1 MKKLH
6 VLIFCVILLIA
17 AALRLY
23 KLGTIPISMYIDE
36 IAIGVDAKSIAQTGR
51 DMHGHSWLTPMF
63 LSYGDYKLPVYIW
76 MAAASVKIF
85 GATEFAVRL
94 PSAVAGVLTVFLIYF
109 ISVELFEKRKDRVWI
124 GLASAA
130 VTAVLPWSVL
140 FSRTGFE
147 GHVGQMFLLLSILFA
162 LYARKRPLFMAW
174 SAIVGA
180 LAVYTY
186 FSVRFV
192 FPVVLLASFI
202 VSAKKFESKY
212 IFRGVLGLVVFFLL
226 LVPLVRSPYYA
237 PSNAFRLSASSIL
250 DNTQRV
256 VYSNVLRAQDH
267 EAWYSRIFH
276 HRELYFLKDLITHY
290 AAHFDLSYLF
300 ISGDVNLRHSTG
312 KTGVML
318 ITFAPLFFAGLYVCA
333 RKEQKIGIFLAVW
346 YLIALL
352 PASVPN
358 EVPHA
363 LRSINGLSVVAL
375 LCGLGTVEL
384 YAFFNKKHFGKIIL
398 GILVLAILSNIFVF
412 LHDYTAHYPTRSADA
427 WSYGKRQIAQFIEKE
442 KTSRDH
448 IIVAVD
454 DSIYLWVLFYGNY
467 DFTAVQRMPFT
478 DNRLKRIDTIE
489 FRGLAAGDGALKKT
503 LIIGLSDEMHQDV
516 GFYPIPTINSQR
528 YVYRSQP

>member
-6 VLIFCVILLIA
+6 VLIFCMILLIA
-17 AALRLY
+17 AVLRLY
-23 KLGTIPISMYIDE
+23 KLGSIPVSMYIDE

-76 MAAASVKIF
+76 IATASVKIF

-109 ISVELFEKRKDRVWI
+109 ISVELFEKRKDRIWI
-124 GLASAA
+124 GLASAV

-162 LYARKRPLFMAW
+162 LYARKRPWFIVC
-174 SAIVGA
+174 SAVTGA

-186 FSVRFV
+186 FSIRFV

-202 VSAKKFESKY
+202 VSAKKFESKH
-212 IFRGVLGLVVFFLL
+212 IFRGVLGLVVFGLL
-226 LVPLVRSPYYA
+226 LIPLVRSPYYA

-256 VYSNVLRAQDH
+256 LYSNVLRAQDR
-267 EAWYSRIFH
+267 EAWYSRVLH

-312 KTGVML
+312 KTGIMFL
-318 ITFAPLFFAGLYVCA
+318 TFAPLFFVGLYVCT
-333 RKEQKIGIFLAVW
+333 RKEQKVGIFLAVW

-363 LRSINGLSVVAL
+363 LRSINGVGVAAL
-375 LCGLGTVEL
+375 LCGLGAVEL
-384 YAFFNKKHFGKIIL
+384 YSFLYKKRFGKVVI
-398 GILVLAILSNIFVF
+398 GVFACAILFNIFSF
-412 LHDYTAHYPTRSADA
+412 LHDYTIHYPTRSKKA
-427 WSYGKRQIAQFIEKE
+427 WSYGKKQIAQFIEEE
-442 KTSRDH
+442 KTSYDH
-448 IIVAVD
+448 VIVATD
-454 DSIYLWVLFYGNY
+454 DSMYLWVLFYGNY
-467 DFTAVQRMPFT
+467 DFTKVQRMPFI
-478 DNRLKRIDTIE
+478 DNKLQNINTINFRRLIE
-489 FRGLAAGDGALKKT
+489 SDSESKHT
-503 LIIGLSDEMHQDV
+503 LTVGLSDEVYKKD
-516 GFYPIPTINSQR
+516 GFYPIPTAHSQD
-528 YVYRSQP
+528 YIYRSQP